1 MGDMVI
7 ALAGNPNTGKST
19 VFNALTGLNQ
29 HTGNWPGKTVASARG
44 RYNQAGQEVELV
56 DLPGTYSLL
65 ASSVEEQVARDFI
78 CFGNPDATILVA
90 DATCLER
97 NLNLVLQVLEITPKA
112 VLCVNLM
119 GEAKRKG
126 INIDTGKLAQKLGVP
141 VIPIVAR
148 EGQGLAEL
156 KETVAQVAT
165 GAGHN
170 AAYRPTYPQRIE
182 QEIAALTPKIVDLLP
197 QGLNPTWVALR
208 ILEGDDSILTHLP
221 QITPVFMETQ
231 LRAQEQI
238 DLIRDEIVTAIY
250 RQAEGIAAE
259 VASQAA
265 KRRTDWDRKIDDLL
279 TSKLFGYPL
288 MLALLAGVF
297 WLTISGANYPSQ
309 AFAALFFRFEDQ
321 LTHLF
326 FWIGAPAW
334 LHGLVVLGIYRSLA
348 WVVSVMLPP
357 MAIFFPLF
365 TLLEDLGYLPRIAFN
380 LDGLF
385 KRAGTHGKQALT
397 MAMGFGCNAAGVVA
411 ARIIDSPRE
420 RLIAMV
426 TNNFVPCNGRFPLL
440 ITLAALFFG
449 GGALTASSGLAA
461 ATVVVGLVLV
471 GIVITLL
478 SSLLLSKTLLR
489 GVPSSFM
496 LELPPYR
503 KPQIGRIIVRSI
515 FDRTLFVLKRAVIV
529 AAPAGAVIW
538 LLANIQIGEQ
548 SLITHLAAGLDPF
561 SRVIGFDGYILLA
574 FILGLPAN
582 EIVIPIL
589 LMSYLGAGAML
600 ELDSLPALHA
610 LFVDRGWTWLT
621 ALNTMLFSLLHFP
634 CATTLLVMHKESGGV
649 KWPLVSAIITTGTA
663 IVVCFLIAQGA
674 RLLGLV

>member
-1 MGDMVI
+1 MGDLVI

-19 VFNALTGLNQ
+19 LFNALTGLNQ
-29 HTGNWPGKTVASARG
+29 HTGNWPGKTVAIARG
-44 RYNQAGQEVELV
+44 RFEHAGRTIELV

-78 CFGNPDATILVA
+78 CFGDPAATILVA

-97 NLNLVLQVLEITPKA
+97 NLNLVLQVLEITPRV
-112 VLCVNLM
+112 VLCVNLLD
-119 GEAKRKG
+119 EAERKG
-126 INIDTGKLAQKLGVP
+126 IAVDTTKLAAKLGVP
-141 VIPIVAR
+141 VVPIVAR
-148 EGQGLAEL
+148 EGRGLAEL
-156 KETVAQVAT
+156 KERLIEVAT
-165 GAGHN
+165 KSGEK
-170 AAYRPTYPQRIE
+170 AAYQPVYPEQIE
-182 QEIAALTPKIVDLLP
+182 RAAKELVPQIADMLP
-197 QGLNPTWVALR
+197 AELNPTWIALR
-208 ILEGDDSILTHLP
+208 MLEGDESILTHLP
-221 QITPVFMETQ
+221 QLAPVFAEVQASTRGQ
-231 LRAQEQI
+231 VDALRDQ
-238 DLIRDEIVTAIY
+238 IVTAIY
-250 RQAEGIAAE
+250 RQAEAIAAA
-259 VASQAA
+259 VVSRPARQ
-265 KRRTDWDRKIDDLL
+265 RTDWDRKIDDLL

-309 AFAALFFRFEDQ
+309 ALAALFFSIEDRLTQ
-321 LTHLF
+321 LFLLA
-326 FWIGAPAW
+326 GAPEW
-334 LHGLVVLGIYRSLA
+334 LHGFVVLGVYRSLA

-385 KRAGTHGKQALT
+385 QRAGTHGKQALT

-440 ITLAALFFG
+440 ITLASLFFG
-449 GGALTASSGLAA
+449 QGALMAGGLVAA
-461 ATVVVGLVLV
+461 GMVVGLVLL
-471 GIVITLL
+471 GITITLL
-478 SSLLLSKTLLR
+478 ISWLLSKTLLR
-489 GVPSSFM
+489 GVPSAFM

-503 KPQIGRIIVRSI
+503 KPQIGRIIVRSL
-515 FDRTLFVLKRAVIV
+515 FDRTLFVLKRAVMV
-529 AAPAGAVIW
+529 AAPAGGVIW
-538 LLANIQIGEQ
+538 LLANLTVGGQ
-548 SLITHLAAGLDPF
+548 SLITHLAGRLDPF
-561 SRVIGFDGYILLA
+561 SRAIGLDGYILLA

-600 ELDSLPALHA
+600 ELDSLSALHT
-610 LFVDRGWTWLT
+610 LLVGRGWTWLT

-634 CATTLLVMHKESGGV
+634 CATTLLVMRKESGGLR
-649 KWPLVSAIITTGTA
+649 WPLLAVVITTGTA
-663 IVVCFLIAQGA
+663 ILVCWVIAQGA
-674 RLLGLV
+674 RLVGLV